1 MYNDSLKKL
10 RQSNNGE
17 IINGFVN
24 SELWTKKLKYQVI
37 KNAGFHRDKES
48 LKRFIYAKRGVRQG
62 KAKIG
67 KIDQNSLQNPLEA
80 MDQFKDNYVKNMRIA
95 ENPQNM
101 FTAGIN
107 FKLDQD
113 GNVRNTE
120 NKGSEGSFTKN
131 LIVSRNSVISNS
143 PQGGL
148 QRKVLNSL
156 RNPRTS
162 KMVNR
167 QSFFRKPLI

>member
-1 MYNDSLKKL
+1 
-10 RQSNNGE
+10 
-17 IINGFVN
+17 
-24 SELWTKKLKYQVI
+24 
-37 KNAGFHRDKES
+37 
-48 LKRFIYAKRGVRQG
+48 
-62 KAKIG
+62 
-67 KIDQNSLQNPLEA
+67 
-80 MDQFKDNYVKNMRIA
+80 MRIA

-167 QSFFRKPLI
+167 